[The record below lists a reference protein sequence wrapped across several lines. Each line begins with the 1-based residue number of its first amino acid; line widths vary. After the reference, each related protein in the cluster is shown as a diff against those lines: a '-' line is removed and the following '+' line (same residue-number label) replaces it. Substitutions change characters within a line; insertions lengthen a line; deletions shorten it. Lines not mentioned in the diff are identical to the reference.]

1 MKIVLDAFGG
11 DHAPLAVLQGV
22 DLARKELNDIEYILT
37 GDEEI
42 IKKVAAENKIS
53 LDGVEIVHAPKV
65 MPVCAEPGAVRKE
78 YKDSSLAV
86 SLRLL
91 AEGKADVCVGAG
103 STGALVFGATFIVK
117 RLKGIKRLALAPIIP
132 GEKGPFILLDS
143 GANAECRPDMLVQF
157 GVMGAAYMEKV
168 VGIENPRVGLVNIGE
183 EESKG
188 TPLYQETYQAL
199 KNSDLNFVGN
209 IEARYIMASKADVI
223 VADGFTGNVV
233 LKLIEGVAKTFTK
246 EMKTWFTGL
255 SGKIS
260 GALIL
265 NKVKGFKK
273 RMDYKENGGAVLLGC
288 AKPVIKAH
296 GSSDAKAFKN
306 AIRQAYTVTKNDVI
320 GMIREGLEKMSETQT
335 EE

>member
-1 MKIVLDAFGG
+1 
-11 DHAPLAVLQGV
+11 
-22 DLARKELNDIEYILT
+22 
-37 GDEEI
+37 
-42 IKKVAAENKIS
+42 
-53 LDGVEIVHAPKV
+53 
-65 MPVCAEPGAVRKE
+65 
-78 YKDSSLAV
+78 
-86 SLRLL
+86 
-91 AEGKADVCVGAG
+91 
-103 STGALVFGATFIVK
+103 
-117 RLKGIKRLALAPIIP
+117 
-132 GEKGPFILLDS
+132 
-143 GANAECRPDMLVQF
+143 
-157 GVMGAAYMEKV
+157 
-168 VGIENPRVGLVNIGE
+168 
-183 EESKG
+183 
-188 TPLYQETYQAL
+188 
-199 KNSDLNFVGN
+199 
-209 IEARYIMASKADVI
+209 MASKADVI